1 MLCRAFPPVIRRP
14 ELLARPIAEYRRI
27 RCPGFRLDRHRS
39 LTLIAG
45 AGALGSPS
53 PASSPPNLAAH
64 TPGSGGSQADAT
76 RPVSAAPR
84 GDSGL
89 SDDQKQQIRGI
100 LKSHATEIETQLEAA
115 QTGRKALRE
124 AMGTQ
129 PLDEGRIRQ
138 QALALGEV
146 RADGAV
152 LRARIRSEIW
162 PVLTAEQQEKAK
174 QLRSMKGKRE
184 KRRIDALERWLQNG

>member
-1 MLCRAFPPVIRRP
+1 M
-14 ELLARPIAEYRRI
+14 ARPIAEYRRI
-27 RCPGFRLDRHRS
+27 RCPRFRLADTARAPSSAAAR
-39 LTLIAG
+39 
-45 AGALGSPS
+45 AGALGL
-53 PASSPPNLAAH
+53 AVAGLFAPPLAAH
-64 TPGSGGSQADAT
+64 TPGSGGSEDAHASGLGRT
-76 RPVSAAPR
+76 ARR
-84 GDSGL
+84 LGL

-162 PVLTAEQQEKAK
+162 PVLTAEQQQKAK

-184 KRRIDALERWLQNG
+184 KRRVDALERWLQNG